1 MTARRALP
9 RLFFLACLAAPVGA
23 QTAAMPD
30 MTLIRAGVL
39 VDGVSPTPVRDQGI
53 LIEGERITAVGPWA
67 QLQARAGSA
76 RIIDLSDRTVLP
88 GLIDAHTH
96 VLLQGDI
103 TSQEWDDQ
111 LLKESIPYRAIRA
124 AAAARRALE
133 QGFTTIRD
141 VGTEG
146 AMYADV
152 DLKRAIARGVVP
164 GPRMFVAT
172 RAFAPTG
179 KYPPSGFSWEIDL
192 PGGVQ
197 YADGVEEIRKGV
209 REQVSRG
216 ADWIK
221 VYVDGGYYLG
231 ADGRLRSRSNYT
243 DEELA
248 AFVRETHR
256 LGRKIAAHAIGWD
269 GIDMALTHGFDSI
282 EHGPGF
288 TTDLLDRAAKQGTA
302 WCPTL
307 HVIAYVA
314 PGRGGIWPRIVE
326 FANQAIRD
334 GVARGVRITYG
345 TDAGGYAWTEAMTN
359 DFTILVRNGMSPM
372 QAIQSATSVAA
383 QALGQGERLG
393 SIQPGR
399 FADLIA
405 TVGDPL
411 RDIAALGQVAF
422 VMQGGR
428 VIRR

>member
-1 MTARRALP
+1 MSRHAVVLSSALS
-9 RLFFLACLAAPVGA
+9 LAVVPLAA
-23 QTAAMPD
+23 QTAAPPAV
-30 MTLIRAGVL
+30 TLIRAGVL
-39 VDGVSPTPVRDQGI
+39 VDGVSTTPMRDQGI
-53 LIEGERITAVGPWA
+53 LIEGDRITAVGPWS
-67 QLQARAGSA
+67 QLQVRAGAA
-76 RIIDLSDRTVLP
+76 RVIDLSQRTVLP

-124 AAAARRALE
+124 VAAARRALD

-179 KYPPSGFSWEIDL
+179 KYPPSGFSWELAL

-231 ADGRLRSRSNYT
+231 PDGRLRSRPNYT

-269 GIDMALTHGFDSI
+269 GIDLALTHGFDSI

-288 TTDLLDRAAKQGTA
+288 TPDLLDRAAKQGTT

-345 TDAGGYAWTEAMTN
+345 TDAGGYAWTEPMTS
-359 DFTILVRNGMSPM
+359 DFHILVRNGMSPM

-383 QALGQGERLG
+383 QTLGQGDRLG

-399 FADLIA
+399 LADIIA
-405 TVGDPL
+405 TSGDPL
-411 RDIAALGQVAF
+411 RDISALGDVGF

-428 VIRR
+428 VIRE